1 MHSETTAHQIYI
13 NRDFTSITYG
23 YAGNIFSISDSA
35 MKDRLC
41 SAIEALSLQEAS
53 DEDLAN
59 YESLTGSYL
68 IEFDNGIICAFTSQ
82 YFYYSNGAQTEAPK
96 LYRLLNSDDFDTIR
110 RLVEELIQ

>member
-1 MHSETTAHQIYI
+1 
-13 NRDFTSITYG
+13 
-23 YAGNIFSISDSA
+23 

-68 IEFDNGIICAFTSQ
+68 IEFDNGIICASTSQ
-82 YFYYSNGAQTEAPK
+82 YFYYSNGAQTGSAK
-96 LYRLLNSDDFDTIR
+96 II
-110 RLVEELIQ
+110 LIIEFR

>member
-1 MHSETTAHQIYI
+1 
-13 NRDFTSITYG
+13 
-23 YAGNIFSISDSA
+23 

-96 LYRLLNSDDFDTIR
+96 LYRLLNSDDFGYDSVDLWRNSYNDSNQNITLKR
-110 RLVEELIQ
+110 

>member
-1 MHSETTAHQIYI
+1 
-13 NRDFTSITYG
+13 
-23 YAGNIFSISDSA
+23 

-68 IEFDNGIICAFTSQ
+68 IEFDNGIILPLHHSTFII
-82 YFYYSNGAQTEAPK
+82 QTVHKLKRQK

-110 RLVEELIQ
+110 RLWRNSYNDSNQNITLKR

>member
-1 MHSETTAHQIYI
+1 
-13 NRDFTSITYG
+13 
-23 YAGNIFSISDSA
+23 

-82 YFYYSNGAQTEAPK
+82 YFYYSMVHK
-96 LYRLLNSDDFDTIR
+96 LKPQNYTDY
-110 RLVEELIQ
+110 